1 MNLQE
6 NIHRIKEVMG
16 LNESKQVGVIYH
28 FTDIVPAISICKSDT
43 LRADNQC
50 LDGDYRYDPDAE
62 DFEDIREKTKSI
74 SFTREKDGEKG
85 QATSG
90 RPVRFKID
98 GDKISTKYKI
108 RPYSFYDDS
117 KMVMGLEKYA
127 NHEFEERLFGR
138 DVVNLSKYIIDIKVD
153 LKVRIPREDNETLYQ
168 QCMELISV
176 SNTPNLYF
184 TYGEQIVPIDQ
195 LKTFILNEPTRE
207 YT

>member
-28 FTDIVPAISICKSDT
+28 FANMVPAISICKSDT
-43 LRADNQC
+43 LRADNRC

-85 QATSG
+85 QATAG

-153 LKVRIPREDNETLYQ
+153 LKFRIPREDNETLYQ

-184 TYGEQIVPIDQ
+184 TYGEQIVPINQ
-195 LKTFILNEPTRE
+195 LKTFILNEPTRK
-207 YT
+207 Y